1 MDMSEQR
8 VTSKQLEMIDA
19 LRNNKFP
26 GNETK
31 RGEVMNTADF
41 DIKSEKQIVIESSSI
56 LDKSVLTE
64 TETQRT
70 VP

>member
-1 MDMSEQR
+1 MNKNKDQPTMNMSEQR

-41 DIKSEKQIVIESSSI
+41 DIKSEK
-56 LDKSVLTE
+56 
-64 TETQRT
+64 
-70 VP
+70 